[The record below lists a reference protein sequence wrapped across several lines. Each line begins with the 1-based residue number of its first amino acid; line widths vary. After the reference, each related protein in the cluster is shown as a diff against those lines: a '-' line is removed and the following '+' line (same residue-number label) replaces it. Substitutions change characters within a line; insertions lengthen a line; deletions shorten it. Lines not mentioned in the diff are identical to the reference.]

1 MSFPLALQVCPPGG
15 NRAAGSKLPVEFAG
29 EGVNVKTWIKNAK
42 IINAAE
48 SFRGDCLI
56 EGEVIAAVGRDLSAI
71 ASDADRVVEA
81 EGRWLLPGAIDVHCH
96 LAMPFMG
103 SVSKDDY
110 ETGTRAAV
118 AGGTTAVIDFCI
130 PGQDQTLADT
140 LAVWDEKAAG
150 KAYCDYS
157 YHMAVTHWD
166 DSVKKEIEEIFARG
180 VTSFKVFTAY
190 KGALMISDEE
200 IFELMLTVRS
210 LGGVVTAH
218 AVNGDVL
225 NSLATRFAAEGKL
238 SPHYHPLCQ
247 PPVAEGEA
255 TGRILELGR
264 LANQPAYIVHMTCTE
279 AVEELARARGKGW
292 AGYGETCPQYLL
304 LDDSVYD
311 LPNFEGAKY
320 VLSPPIR
327 KKHDQEALWGALA
340 NGIVQT
346 VGTDH
351 CTFDFHGQKDMGR
364 DDFRKIPNGLNGLE
378 ERLSLLYTHGV
389 AEGRITENRW
399 VEVCCTNPAK
409 LFGLYPK
416 KGSIAPGADA
426 DLVLF
431 DPNRKTVISAETHHS
446 ACDSN
451 VYEGF
456 ELKGSPSQVYVRG
469 HLSFDDGTFQ
479 GEKGRGRFLAR
490 TTAGGPL

>member
-1 MSFPLALQVCPPGG
+1 M
-15 NRAAGSKLPVEFAG
+15 
-29 EGVNVKTWIKNAK
+29 KTFIKNAR
-42 IINAAE
+42 IVGAGE
-48 SFRGDCLI
+48 SFQGDCLI
-56 EGEVIAAVGRDLSAI
+56 EGETISAVGRDLSSLA
-71 ASDADRVVEA
+71 AGADRVIDA
-81 EGRWLLPGAIDVHCH
+81 SGKWLLPGAIDVHVH
-96 LAMPFMG
+96 MAMPFMG
-103 SVSKDDY
+103 TVSRDCF
-110 ETGTRAAV
+110 ETGTRAAI
-118 AGGTTAVIDFCI
+118 AGGTTSIIDFCLPSKEQSLKEALKI
-130 PGQDQTLADT
+130 
-140 LAVWDEKAAG
+140 WDEKSEG

-166 DSVKKEIEEIFARG
+166 ESIREEIKEVFARG
-180 VTSFKVFTAY
+180 ITSFKVFTAY

-200 IFELMLTVRS
+200 IFELMQTVRE
-210 LGGVVTAH
+210 LGGMVTAH

-238 SPHYHPLCQ
+238 TPHYHPLCQ

-255 TGRILELGR
+255 TGRILELGK
-264 LANQPAYIVHMTCTE
+264 LASNPAYIVHMTCAE
-279 AVEELARARGKGW
+279 AVEELSRARLKGW
-292 AGYGETCPQYLL
+292 ASYGETCPQYLV

-340 NGIVQT
+340 NGIIQT

-351 CTFDFHGQKDMGR
+351 CTFDFKGQKDMGK
-364 DDFRKIPNGLNGLE
+364 DDFRLIPNGLNGLE
-378 ERLSLLYTHGV
+378 ERLSVLYTYGV
-389 AEGRITENRW
+389 DKGRITENRW

-409 LFGLYPK
+409 LFGLYPQ
-416 KGSIAPGADA
+416 KGVIAPGSDA

-431 DPNRKTVISAETHHS
+431 DPNKNSTISAQTHHS

-456 ELKGSPSQVYVRG
+456 SLTGSPSHVFVRG
-469 HLSFDDGTFQ
+469 HISFEDGEFK
-479 GEKGRGRFLAR
+479 GEKGRGKFLKR
-490 TTAGGPL
+490 TCAGGPI